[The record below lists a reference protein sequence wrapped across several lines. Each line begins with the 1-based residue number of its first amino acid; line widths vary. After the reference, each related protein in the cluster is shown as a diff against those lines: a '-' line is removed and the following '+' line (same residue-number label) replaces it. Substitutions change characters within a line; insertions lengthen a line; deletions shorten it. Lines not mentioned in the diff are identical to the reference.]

1 MNVKSMLDSAGVKQA
16 RQGLSDAQL
25 GVIGRSIQRFLDNHP
40 MPLWVRRLLKVLNG
54 LLIVV
59 NFVYMFF
66 PVDII
71 PDAPVVG
78 MADDAA
84 VGGLTLGFTAIVT
97 YINAVA
103 MQIAR
108 FKKPAQMAMQFLEQ
122 EDAKHQAKTAQ
133 APTAPSPKSS
143 PPSSVVKVR
152 IPRT

>member
-1 MNVKSMLDSAGVKQA
+1 MDAKNVLNDLGVKQA
-16 RQGLSDAQL
+16 RKGLSDAQL
-25 GVIGRSIQRFLDNHP
+25 GVIGRSMQRFLDDHP
-40 MPLWVRRLLKVLNG
+40 MPLWVQRLLKVLNG

-84 VGGLTLGFTAIVT
+84 VGAITLGFTAIVT
-97 YINAVA
+97 RINAMA

-108 FKKPAQMAMQFLEQ
+108 FKKPAQMAMRFL
-122 EDAKHQAKTAQ
+122 TRRR
-133 APTAPSPKSS
+133 PGG
-143 PPSSVVKVR
+143 R
-152 IPRT
+152 